1 MNFTF
6 LFPLAQAASEAAP
19 AAGTA
24 PQNPLSMTILWMV
37 VLFGIL
43 WFVMIRPQQTEQK
56 RRQQMWDGLKV
67 YDKVI
72 TVGGI
77 HGVITQIT
85 PDEGTLVLRI
95 DESANI
101 KIRLEIS
108 CIAAV
113 LSEPKEEEKK

>member
-1 MNFTF
+1 M
-6 LFPLAQAASEAAP
+6 
-19 AAGTA
+19 
-24 PQNPLSMTILWMV
+24 MILWMV

>member
-1 MNFTF
+1 MNFMD
-6 LFPLAQAASEAAP
+6 LFPLAQAAADAAP
-19 AAGTA
+19 AAGAA
-24 PQNPLSMTILWMV
+24 PQNSLTMTILWMV

-43 WFVMIRPQQTEQK
+43 WFVMIRPQQSEQK

-77 HGVITQIT
+77 HGVITQIL
-85 PDEGTLVLRI
+85 PEEGTLVLRI

-113 LSEPKEEEKK
+113 LSEPKDEEKK

>member
-67 YDKVI
+67 YDKVM

-85 PDEGTLVLRI
+85 PKEGTLVLRI